1 MKAVRILYRLSQF
14 WRTLFPKTDSASLAE
29 AQHQLTPVQR
39 RLFGQLQPSEQKH
52 ALSIWRKLRDLGED
66 QPDLLVAALLHD
78 VGKLHYPLHL
88 WERVL
93 VVLVRAV
100 MPAQAVRWG
109 SLPSNDW
116 KRLPAWRKA
125 FILAEQQV
133 LGYGCAKPVAL
144 VGTLDF
150 SLLHQE
156 LSFVVNRSDGST
168 HLFFFLPRGCCR
180 LQRLWRFSGQ

>member
-125 FILAEQQV
+125 FILAEQHAQWGAELAHNAGV
-133 LGYGCAKPVAL
+133 SPLTEYLIREHHHPQEQDINEAKS
-144 VGTLDF
+144 
-150 SLLHQE
+150 SLLHK
-156 LSFVVNRSDGST
+156 LWLADNGS
-168 HLFFFLPRGCCR
+168 
-180 LQRLWRFSGQ
+180 